1 MWSPAPSANHTFG
14 RAIEKPKERSREMN
28 NWYIGYSESKRTW
41 EVFSCD
47 NPKQATIEA
56 SGYEKVEGPFLT
68 EEEANETADAN
79 N

>member
-1 MWSPAPSANHTFG
+1 
-14 RAIEKPKERSREMN
+14 MN